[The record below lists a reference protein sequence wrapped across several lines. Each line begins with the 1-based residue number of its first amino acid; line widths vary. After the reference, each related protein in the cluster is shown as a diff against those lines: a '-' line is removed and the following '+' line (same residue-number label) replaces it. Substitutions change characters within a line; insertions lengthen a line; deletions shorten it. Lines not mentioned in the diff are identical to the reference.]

1 MSTIHIKNL
10 TYGFDLQSTLLFEQ
24 TNLTIQTSWKLGLV
38 GRNGRG
44 KTTLLQ
50 LIQGKLPYTGK
61 IEHQTN
67 FLYFPQEVGDATQ
80 MTYQILEGFDQT
92 EYWKLERELNLLA
105 VNPDVLWLPFE
116 QLSGG
121 EQTKVLLAILFAQ
134 EDGFPLIDEPTNH
147 LDMASRQLVAQYLK
161 NKKQGFILV
170 SHDRQLVDDV
180 VDHILSIERN
190 QLVLHQGNYSLY
202 AAEKKQRDATELA
215 DNTKLKREISRLSK
229 TADEKAQWSG
239 AREKD
244 KYGDPHKK
252 GSGAIGDTGAVGARA
267 ARVMKRSKAI
277 INRMED
283 QITEKEK
290 LLKNLEKVDTLTLH
304 VKETH
309 KKQWIKAEN
318 LQLFYGE
325 RALFAPI
332 SFELNVG
339 DRLAITGANGSGK
352 TSLLDF
358 LLGNFKGEVRGEL
371 TMAKHPTLSLVRQ
384 DFKDNTGTL
393 AEFAEKR
400 QISEEEL
407 LNHLRKL
414 GVERSVFLNKIE
426 HMSQGQQK
434 RVELGKAML
443 TSADL
448 FIWDEPLNYLDVFNH
463 QQLEE
468 AILKANP
475 TMIIVD
481 HDHYFLSKI
490 ATKTIELK
498 N

>member
-1 MSTIHIKNL
+1 MSTIRIKNL
-10 TYGFDLQSTLLFEQ
+10 TYGFDLQSTLLFE
-24 TNLTIQTSWKLGLV
+24 NADLTIQTSWKLGLV

-44 KTTLLQ
+44 KTTLLN
-50 LIQGKLPYTGK
+50 LIQGKLPYTGN

-67 FLYFPQEVGDATQ
+67 FLYFPQEVKDETLL
-80 MTYQILEGFDQT
+80 TYQILEGFDET

-105 VNPDVLWLPFE
+105 VNPEVLWLPFE

-134 EDGFPLIDEPTNH
+134 DEGFPLIDEPTNH
-147 LDMASRQLVAQYLK
+147 LDLAARKLVAHYLK
-161 NKKQGFILV
+161 SKKQGFILV

-190 QLVLHQGNYSLY
+190 QLVLHQGNYSVY
-202 AAEKKQRDATELA
+202 EAEKKQRDATELA
-215 DNTKLKREISRLSK
+215 DNTKLKREINRLSK

-239 AREKD
+239 SREKD

-252 GSGAIGDTGAVGARA
+252 GSGGIGDTGAIGARA

-277 INRMED
+277 IHRMED
-283 QITEKEK
+283 QISEKEK
-290 LLKNLEKVDTLTLH
+290 LLKNLEKVDPLTIH
-304 VKETH
+304 VKSTH

-318 LQLFYGE
+318 LQLFYGD
-325 RALFAPI
+325 RALFEPI
-332 SFELNVG
+332 SFELNKG

-352 TSLLDF
+352 TSLIDF
-358 LLGNFKGEVRGEL
+358 LLGAFPGEVRGEV
-371 TMAKHPTLSLVRQ
+371 TIATNWTLSLVRQ

-393 AEFAEKR
+393 VEFSEKR
-400 QISEEEL
+400 QIREEEL

-426 HMSQGQQK
+426 QMSQGQQK
-434 RVELGKAML
+434 RVEIAKAML
-443 TSADL
+443 TPADI

-463 QQLEE
+463 QQLEQ
-468 AILKANP
+468 AILNANP

-481 HDHYFLSKI
+481 HDQYFLSKI
-490 ATKTIELK
+490 ATKTIELR

>member
-1 MSTIHIKNL
+1 MSTIRIKNL
-10 TYGFDLQSTLLFEQ
+10 TYGFDLQSTLLFEHAD
-24 TNLTIQTSWKLGLV
+24 LTIQTSWKLGLV

-50 LIQGKLPYTGK
+50 LIQGKFPYTGT

-67 FLYFPQEVGDATQ
+67 FLYFPQTVQDATQ
-80 MTYQILEGFDQT
+80 LTYQILEGFDET
-92 EYWKLERELNLLA
+92 EYWKLERELNLLG

-121 EQTKVLLAILFAQ
+121 EQTKVLLALLFAQ

-147 LDMASRQLVAQYLK
+147 LDLAARQLVAKYLQS
-161 NKKQGFILV
+161 KKQGFILV

-202 AAEKKQRDATELA
+202 ESEKQQRDATELA
-215 DNTKLKREISRLSK
+215 DNTKLKREINRLNK
-229 TADEKAQWSG
+229 TAEEKAQWSG
-239 AREKD
+239 SREKD
-244 KYGDPHKK
+244 KYGDPRKK
-252 GSGAIGDTGAVGARA
+252 GSGGVSDTGAIGARA

-277 INRMED
+277 IHRMED

-290 LLKNLEKVDTLTLH
+290 LLKNLEKVDTLAIR
-304 VKETH
+304 VKDTH
-309 KKQWIKAEN
+309 RKQWIKAEN
-318 LQLFYGE
+318 LQLFYGD

-339 DRLAITGANGSGK
+339 ERLAITGENGSGK

-358 LLGNFKGEVRGEL
+358 ILGKFKGEVHGEV
-371 TMAKHPTLSLVRQ
+371 TIAPDIDLSLVRQ

-393 AEFAEKR
+393 KEYAEER
-400 QISEEEL
+400 QISEEDL

-426 HMSQGQQK
+426 QMSQGQQK
-434 RVELGKAML
+434 RVELAKAML
-443 TSADL
+443 MPAEL

-463 QQLEE
+463 QQLEK
-468 AILKANP
+468 AILKAKP

-481 HDHYFLSKI
+481 HDQYFLSKI
-490 ATKTIELK
+490 ATKTIELHD
-498 N
+498 

>member
-1 MSTIHIKNL
+1 MSTIRIKNL
-10 TYGFDLQSTLLFEQ
+10 TYGFDLQSTLLFE
-24 TNLTIQTSWKLGLV
+24 NADLTIQTSWKLGLV

-44 KTTLLQ
+44 KTTLLN
-50 LIQGKLPYTGK
+50 LIQGKLPYTGR

-67 FLYFPQEVGDATQ
+67 FLYFPQEVKDATQ
-80 MTYQILEGFDQT
+80 LTYQILEDFDET

-105 VNPDVLWLPFE
+105 INPEVLWLPFE

-134 EDGFPLIDEPTNH
+134 DEGFPLIDEPTNH
-147 LDMASRQLVAQYLK
+147 LDLAARKLVAHYLK
-161 NKKQGFILV
+161 SKKQGFILV

-202 AAEKKQRDATELA
+202 EAEKKQRDATELA
-215 DNTKLKREISRLSK
+215 NNTKLKREINRLSK

-239 AREKD
+239 SREKD

-252 GSGAIGDTGAVGARA
+252 GSGRIGDTGAIGARA

-277 INRMED
+277 VHRMED
-283 QITEKEK
+283 QIAEKEK
-290 LLKNLEKVDTLTLH
+290 LLKNLEKVDSLTIH
-304 VKETH
+304 VKPTY

-318 LQLFYGE
+318 LQLFYGD

-332 SFELNVG
+332 SFELNKG

-352 TSLLDF
+352 TSLIDF
-358 LLGNFKGEVRGEL
+358 LLGNFQGEVKGEVTIARNW
-371 TMAKHPTLSLVRQ
+371 TLSLVRQ

-393 AEFAEKR
+393 AEFSEKR
-400 QISEEEL
+400 QIREEEL
-407 LNHLRKL
+407 LNHIRKL

-426 HMSQGQQK
+426 QMSQGQQK
-434 RVELGKAML
+434 RVEIAKAML
-443 TSADL
+443 TPADI
-448 FIWDEPLNYLDVFNH
+448 FIWDEPLNYLDILNH
-463 QQLEE
+463 QQLQQ

-481 HDHYFLSKI
+481 HDQYFLSKV
-490 ATKTIELK
+490 ATKTIELRD
-498 N
+498 